1 MKLEGLSVIAE
12 VTDSIE
18 YSEEDEIKYKQ
29 YLLDTIEKS
38 REAKAIAQQATQK
51 SSSQNEAYM
60 DRILRNLQVYI
71 SSITF
76 DISDSKLGK
85 YKALLYTFEYYVLPR
100 NTFWISLVVIGPTI
114 MRSKLDYSRR
124 RNATS
129 RHFEASIQDGN
140 DERFWY
146 IHYSERF
153 NSNGSHSRTSNRWI
167 LTTYSVILSVF

>member
-1 MKLEGLSVIAE
+1 VGFLSGEATVENLKMTQSALKTIFNAPLSVTNGKLGKLTLKIPWTDLANKPTIMKLEGLSVIAE

-76 DISDSKLGK
+76 DISDSKLGTRFGFH
-85 YKALLYTFEYYVLPR
+85 LS
-100 NTFWISLVVIGPTI
+100 SLVLQSCDQNWTI
-114 MRSKLDYSRR
+114 QGKECHLKTFRSQYSRWQR
-124 RNATS
+124 
-129 RHFEASIQDGN
+129 
-140 DERFWY
+140 
-146 IHYSERF
+146 
-153 NSNGSHSRTSNRWI
+153 
-167 LTTYSVILSVF
+167 